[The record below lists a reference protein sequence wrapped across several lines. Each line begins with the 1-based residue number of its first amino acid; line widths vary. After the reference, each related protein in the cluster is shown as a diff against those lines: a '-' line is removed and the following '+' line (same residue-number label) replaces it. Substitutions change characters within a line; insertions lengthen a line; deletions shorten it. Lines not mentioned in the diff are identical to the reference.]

1 MLTSTGTFSVKITE
15 ALRIVQA
22 TVADAPP
29 FRVTLACGFTPLHL
43 HTLLNAHLQ
52 LALPARAVHIK
63 EGLYGDLC
71 GTLEHITDSD
81 GLVVVIEWPDLD
93 ARLDYRNSGAWGRD
107 VMASVVEHATMAL
120 SRIRV
125 ALARVASGIPI
136 TLALPSLPIV
146 PIFSAPGWMTSE
158 AELLLNGAL
167 LQFGGE
173 LAHDGRVR
181 VVSRERLAQE
191 SPWEARFDIKS
202 DLKAGLPYSIQHA
215 DAMAALLA
223 KTLVPAAPKKGVIS
237 DLDDTMWK
245 GIVGDEG
252 AENVKWDLH
261 GDAQMHGLYQ
271 KLLGSLSDSGTL
283 VGVAS
288 KNDPAVVAK
297 TFERSDMILRSEQVF
312 PIAASWNAKSGAVKS
327 ILEIWNIA
335 ADSVIFVDDSPMELA
350 EVASQHPGMECVLFP
365 KEDPVACLQMLR
377 RLRDLCGKDK
387 VSSDDLLR
395 LASIRQGAAFRQ
407 QAEGGSAPESFL
419 QQAQASI
426 TFDFSAAGEPRTL
439 ELVNKTNQFNLNGR
453 RWAEADWHKEVANDK
468 ALIVAASYED
478 KFGPLGT
485 IAVAKANFQGE
496 RVLVD
501 TWVMSCR
508 AFSRRVEH
516 QTLRLLFD
524 STGAAE
530 IEFAFQPTAKNGPT
544 QDFFAS
550 LLGEAPGAAFS
561 LKKSQ
566 FDERCPA
573 LYHEVRELKKAEA
586 HG

>member
-1 MLTSTGTFSVKITE
+1 M
-15 ALRIVQA
+15 
-22 TVADAPP
+22 
-29 FRVTLACGFTPLHL
+29 
-43 HTLLNAHLQ
+43 
-52 LALPARAVHIK
+52 
-63 EGLYGDLC
+63 C
-71 GTLEHITDSD
+71 GTLEHISESD

-107 VMASVVEHATMAL
+107 AMASVVEHATLAL
-120 SRIRV
+120 SRIKT
-125 ALARVASGIPI
+125 ALAHVPSGIPI
-136 TLALPSLPIV
+136 VLALPSLPIV
-146 PIFSAPGWMTSE
+146 PIFSAPGWLASE
-158 AELLLNGAL
+158 PELLLRAAV
-167 LQFGGE
+167 LQFAAE
-173 LAHDGRVR
+173 LVHDGRVR
-181 VVSRERLAQE
+181 VVNRERLAQA
-191 SPWEARFDIKS
+191 SPWETRFDLKS
-202 DLKAGLPYSIQHA
+202 DLKAGLPYSIKHA
-215 DAMAALLA
+215 DEMAALLA
-223 KTLVPAAPKKGVIS
+223 KTLVPPAPKKGIIS

-245 GIVGDEG
+245 GVVGEVG
-252 AENVKWDLH
+252 PENVQWDLH

-271 KLLGSLSDSGTL
+271 KLLGSLSDNGTL

-297 TFERSDMILRSEQVF
+297 AFERSDMVLRSEQVF
-312 PIAASWNAKSGAVKS
+312 PVEASWNAKSGAVKS

-350 EVASQHPGMECVLFP
+350 EVAAQHPGIECVLFP
-365 KEDPVACLQMLR
+365 KEDAVACLQMLR
-377 RLRDLCGKDK
+377 HLRDLCGKDK

-419 QQAQASI
+419 QKAQAVV

-453 RWAEADWHKEVANDK
+453 RWAEADWHQQAASDK
-468 ALIVAASYED
+468 SLIVTVNYED

-496 RVLVD
+496 RLLLD

-508 AFSRRVEH
+508 AFSRRIEH
-516 QTLRLLFD
+516 QTLRLLFET
-524 STGAAE
+524 TGVEE

-544 QDFFAS
+544 QEFFAS
-550 LLGEAPGAAFS
+550 LLGEAPSADFS

-566 FDERCPA
+566 FDEHCPA

>member
-1 MLTSTGTFSVKITE
+1 MKITE

-22 TVADAPP
+22 TVAEAPP

-43 HTLLNAHLQ
+43 HTFLNAHLQ
-52 LALPARAVHIK
+52 LALPGRDVRLK
-63 EGLYGDLC
+63 EGLYGDLS
-71 GTLEHITDSD
+71 GTLERITESD
-81 GLVVVIEWPDLD
+81 GVVVVIEWPDLD

-107 VMASVVEHATMAL
+107 AMASVVEHATLAL
-120 SRIRV
+120 SRIKT
-125 ALARVASGIPI
+125 ALARIPSGIPVA
-136 TLALPSLPIV
+136 LALPSLPIV
-146 PIFSAPGWMTSE
+146 PIFSAPGWLASE

-167 LQFGGE
+167 LQFAAE

-181 VVSRERLAQE
+181 VVSRERLAEE
-191 SPWEARFDIKS
+191 SPWEARFDLKS
-202 DLKAGLPYSIQHA
+202 DLTAGLPYSIQHA

-223 KTLVPAAPKKGVIS
+223 KTLILAAPKKGIIS
-237 DLDDTMWK
+237 DLDDTLWK

-252 AENVKWDLH
+252 PENVQWDLH
-261 GDAQMHGLYQ
+261 GNAQMHGLYQ
-271 KLLGSLSDSGTL
+271 KVLGSLSDNGTL

-312 PIAASWNAKSGAVKS
+312 PIEASWNAKSGAVKS

-335 ADSVIFVDDSPMELA
+335 ADSVVFVDDSPMELA
-350 EVASQHPGMECVLFP
+350 EVAALHPGIECVLFP
-365 KEDPVACLQMLR
+365 KEDPVACLQTLR

-407 QAEGGSAPESFL
+407 HADGGSAPESFL
-419 QQAQASI
+419 QQAKAI
-426 TFDFSAAGEPRTL
+426 VTFDFSAAGEPRTL
-439 ELVNKTNQFNLNGR
+439 ELVNKTNQFNLNGQ
-453 RWAEADWHKEVANDK
+453 RWAEADWHKEAAGDK
-468 ALIVAASYED
+468 SLIVTASYED

-485 IAVAKANFQGE
+485 IGVAKASFRGE
-496 RVLVD
+496 RLLVD

-516 QTLRLLFD
+516 QTLRLLFETAGVD
-524 STGAAE
+524 E

-544 QDFFAS
+544 REFFAS
-550 LLGEAPGAAFS
+550 LLGDEPTTEFS
-561 LKKSQ
+561 LRKSQ
-566 FDERCPA
+566 FDQHCPA
-573 LYHEVRELKKAEA
+573 LYHEVRELRKAEA

>member
-1 MLTSTGTFSVKITE
+1 M
-15 ALRIVQA
+15 
-22 TVADAPP
+22 
-29 FRVTLACGFTPLHL
+29 
-43 HTLLNAHLQ
+43 
-52 LALPARAVHIK
+52 
-63 EGLYGDLC
+63 
-71 GTLEHITDSD
+71 
-81 GLVVVIEWPDLD
+81 
-93 ARLDYRNSGAWGRD
+93 
-107 VMASVVEHATMAL
+107 
-120 SRIRV
+120 
-125 ALARVASGIPI
+125 
-136 TLALPSLPIV
+136 V
-146 PIFSAPGWMTSE
+146 PVFSAPGWQASE

-167 LQFGGE
+167 LQFAAE

-181 VVSRERLAQE
+181 VVSRERLAQQ
-191 SPWEARFDIKS
+191 SPWETRFDLKS
-202 DLKAGLPYSIQHA
+202 DLKAGLPYTIQHA
-215 DAMAALLA
+215 DETAALLA
-223 KTLVPAAPKKGVIS
+223 KALVPPAPKKGIIS

-245 GIVGDEG
+245 GIVGEVG
-252 AENVKWDLH
+252 PENVQWDLH
-261 GDAQMHGLYQ
+261 GGAQMHGLYQ
-271 KLLGSLSDSGTL
+271 KLLGSMSDSGTL

-288 KNDPAVVAK
+288 KNDPAVVTKA
-297 TFERSDMILRSEQVF
+297 FERSDMILRSEQVF
-312 PIAASWNAKSGAVKS
+312 PIEASWNAKSGAVKS

-350 EVASQHPGMECVLFP
+350 EVAAQHPGIECVLFP
-365 KEDPVACLQMLR
+365 KEDAVAALQMLR

-395 LASIRQGAAFRQ
+395 LASIRQGASFRQ

-419 QQAQASI
+419 EQAQAVI

-453 RWAEADWHKEVANDK
+453 RWADADWHKDAASDK
-468 ALIVAASYED
+468 SLIVAVSYED

-485 IAVAKANFQGE
+485 IAVAKARFQGS
-496 RVLVD
+496 RLLVD

-508 AFSRRVEH
+508 AFSRRIEH

-524 STGAAE
+524 IAGVDE

-544 QDFFAS
+544 QEFFA
-550 LLGEAPGAAFS
+550 LILGGAPTTEFS